1 MRDSRE
7 IQVLVVDDDLALCEL
22 LRTTF
27 ELEGIKIL
35 EAHHVIEAERL
46 LIATRPDAIVLDI
59 GLPGVDGYEV
69 ARRIRTAKGA
79 DAPRL
84 IAITGYGREEDRER
98 TRAAGFTAHLVKPV
112 NFEALRRLLADLH

>member
-46 LIATRPDAIVLDI
+46 LMR
-59 GLPGVDGYEV
+59 
-69 ARRIRTAKGA
+69 RRIAYSS
-79 DAPRL
+79 
-84 IAITGYGREEDRER
+84 AISSSSVC
-98 TRAAGFTAHLVKPV
+98 TRSSSVGTSPIIRV
-112 NFEALRRLLADLH
+112 